1 MIISIKNK
9 ALKEYWEHNK
19 TGKLDGRYIR
29 TIQVILT
36 TLDSAMSQKDLIIP
50 GKRLHQL
57 NGFDP
62 TRWSLDVSANWRITF
77 EWDGRNVSNVDY
89 EDTH

>member
-9 ALKEYWEHNK
+9 ALKEYWERNK
-19 TGKLDGRYIR
+19 VGKLDGRHIR
-29 TIQVILT
+29 AIQVVLT
-36 TLDSAMSQKDLIIP
+36 ALDSAINIQDLRLP
-50 GKRLHQL
+50 GKRFHQL

-62 TRWSLDVSANWRITF
+62 DRWSLDVSANWRITF
-77 EWDGRNVSNVDY
+77 EWDGRDVRNVDL